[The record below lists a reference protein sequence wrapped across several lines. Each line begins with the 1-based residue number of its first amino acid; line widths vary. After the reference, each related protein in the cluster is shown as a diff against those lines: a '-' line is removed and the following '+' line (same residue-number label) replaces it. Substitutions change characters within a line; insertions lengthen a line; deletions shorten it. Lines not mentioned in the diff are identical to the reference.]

1 MKSRVLNFYMAC
13 CLSLMHAI
21 LISLYDCSEEEG
33 RTRTKVVPS
42 PTVSIRIQRLVGGC
56 YSVALKFVFP
66 LLWCAFIHWWSSLVH
81 SVICLRISVIQ
92 RKGDQIC
99 HHNQKFMKPW
109 PTSWMG
115 GDHTR
120 GQIFIFPRVAAK
132 GCSGEV
138 TQHPHWNLFL
148 KATALVWV
156 WTLNLK
162 AVELKSE
169 WFAYKQWSTNY
180 CYSSWGF
187 CILCLHLF
195 YPELKGKPSSST
207 YSCTL
212 PWPPF
217 HCV

>member
-99 HHNQKFMKPW
+99 HHNQKVHEAMTHFMNGVWSFSRTNFHISKGSSKRLQW
-109 PTSWMG
+109 W
-115 GDHTR
+115 GDPASSLKS
-120 GQIFIFPRVAAK
+120 FPRSHGTGV
-132 GCSGEV
+132 S
-138 TQHPHWNLFL
+138 
-148 KATALVWV
+148 
-156 WTLNLK
+156 LNFEFEGGWAEIGMVCLQ
-162 AVELKSE
+162 AVK
-169 WFAYKQWSTNY
+169 
-180 CYSSWGF
+180 
-187 CILCLHLF
+187 H
-195 YPELKGKPSSST
+195 
-207 YSCTL
+207 
-212 PWPPF
+212 
-217 HCV
+217 